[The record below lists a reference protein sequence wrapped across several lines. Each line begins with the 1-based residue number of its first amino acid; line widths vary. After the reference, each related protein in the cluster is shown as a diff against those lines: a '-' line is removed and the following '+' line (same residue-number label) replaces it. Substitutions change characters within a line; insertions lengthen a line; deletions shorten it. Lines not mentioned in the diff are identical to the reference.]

1 MKKEIYVLKFYTLDC
16 SNYKITKVEC
26 YVFES
31 LEKAKEYLKK
41 LAYEIYVDNEGD
53 DVKLEEWEF
62 ELYDNYEYEIEEQFI
77 IN

>member
-1 MKKEIYVLKFYTLDC
+1 M
-16 SNYKITKVEC
+16 
-26 YVFES
+26 
-31 LEKAKEYLKK
+31 KK
-41 LAYEIYVDNEGD
+41 LAYEIYVDDEGD